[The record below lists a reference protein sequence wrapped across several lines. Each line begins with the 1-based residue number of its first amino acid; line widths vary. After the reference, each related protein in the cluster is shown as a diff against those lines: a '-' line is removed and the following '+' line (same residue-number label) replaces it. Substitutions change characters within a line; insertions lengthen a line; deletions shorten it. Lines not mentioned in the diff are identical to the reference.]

1 MAKYVSSAQARGIVK
16 KLGEKWGLPDA
27 TIMDAIEA
35 WKPEYRRALDR
46 TFLSLENAASHS
58 IKT

>member
-1 MAKYVSSAQARGIVK
+1 MAKHVSSAQARDIVQ

-27 TIMDAIEA
+27 TMMKDIEA